1 MNYNESMEYMNSV
14 NQYGSVLGL
23 ENTKELLK
31 RLGNPQGKLRFVHV
45 AGTNG
50 KGSVC
55 TYITRILVDAGYCV
69 GRYISPT
76 IFEYRERIQVISKTS
91 SANSICNTE
100 MTTSTNSAYISE
112 EQVAKHLTLIKD
124 TIETMTA
131 ENLPHPTPFEIETAM
146 AFLEFVEA
154 GCDIVVLEVG
164 MGGRLDSTNVITSVD
179 CAVLASISMDH
190 MGFLGNTLEEIAAEK
205 AGIIKNHFKVVSYDQ
220 NESVRNVI
228 QEKCTLENAMVR
240 FADFSQIT
248 DINYDLTGTKF
259 CYENNRIKKLF
270 LADMLENE
278 SKNSTSSPKLHL
290 HTPLLGENQPKNA
303 AVAVEVALCLKESG
317 YHISIENIINGIHS
331 ARWKGRLDIVNQN
344 PLVFV
349 DGAHNYDAALS
360 LKKSM
365 DIYFKDKKVIAVIGM
380 FADKEYDKVL
390 SVTLDK
396 AEKVFTL
403 KPNNPRGL
411 ASETMAEYASK
422 YCNHVIDAKTAINA
436 LELALKE
443 ADNDSIVLC
452 FGSLSFLHEIY
463 AYFV

>member
-1 MNYNESMEYMNSV
+1 MNYHEAMEYMNSV

-31 RLGNPQGKLRFVHV
+31 RLGNPQDKLRFVHV

-55 TYITRILVDAGYCV
+55 TYITGILVDAGYRV

-76 IFEYRERIQVISKTS
+76 IFEYRERIQVIDKTS
-91 SANSICNTE
+91 LY
-100 MTTSTNSAYISE
+100 STMLNEVIPMQPGSAYISK

-124 TIETMTA
+124 TIEAMTK
-131 ENLPHPTPFEIETAM
+131 EDFPHPTPFEIETAM
-146 AFLEFVEA
+146 AFLEFVET

-164 MGGRLDSTNVITSVD
+164 MGGRLDSTNVITTVD
-179 CAVLASISMDH
+179 CAVLTSISMDH

-205 AGIIKNHFKVVSYDQ
+205 AGIIKNNFKVVSYDQ

-228 QEKCTLENAMVR
+228 EEKCTLEKAVVT
-240 FADFSQIT
+240 FTDFSKIT
-248 DINYDLTGTKF
+248 DIYYDLTGTRF
-259 CYENNRIKKLF
+259 CYESHRF
-270 LADMLENE
+270 NE
-278 SKNSTSSPKLHL
+278 PITLK
-290 HTPLLGENQPKNA
+290 TPLLGENQPKNA
-303 AVAVEVALCLKESG
+303 ATAIEVAFSLKEAG
-317 YHISIENIINGIHS
+317 YHISISNIINGISS
-331 ARWKGRLDIVNQN
+331 ARWKGRLDIVSQN

-360 LKKSM
+360 LQKSM
-365 DIYFKDKKVIAVIGM
+365 DIYFKDKKVIAVVGM
-380 FADKEYDKVL
+380 FADKEYDKVF

-403 KPNNPRGL
+403 KPDNPRGL
-411 ASETMAEYASK
+411 SSEIMAKYASK
-422 YCNHVIDAKTAINA
+422 YCANVTDAKTAVNA

-443 ADNDSIVLC
+443 TTEDTIILC

-463 AYFV
+463 KYFE

>member
-1 MNYNESMEYMNSV
+1 MNYIEAMEYMNSV

-31 RLGNPQGKLRFVHV
+31 RLGNPQDNLRFVHV

-55 TYITRILVDAGYCV
+55 TYITGILADAGYLV

-76 IFEYRERIQVISKTS
+76 IFEYRERIQVIDKTALS
-91 SANSICNTE
+91 NDAVHPK
-100 MTTSTNSAYISE
+100 TNGTYISE
-112 EQVAKHLTLIKD
+112 EQVAKHLTRLKA
-124 TIETMTA
+124 TIEEMTK
-131 ENLPHPTPFEIETAM
+131 EGLPHPTPFEIETAM
-146 AFLEFVEA
+146 AFLEFVDA

-164 MGGRLDSTNVITSVD
+164 MGGRLDSTNVITTVD
-179 CAVLASISMDH
+179 CAVLTSISMDH

-205 AGIIKNHFKVVSYDQ
+205 AGIIKKNFQVVSYDQ
-220 NESVRNVI
+220 DESARNVI
-228 QEKCTLENAMVR
+228 KEKCALENATIT
-240 FADFSQIT
+240 FADFSKIT
-248 DINYDLTGTKF
+248 DVRYDLTGTSF
-259 CYENNRIKKLF
+259 CYKSQRSNERLKL
-270 LADMLENE
+270 
-278 SKNSTSSPKLHL
+278 K
-290 HTPLLGENQPKNA
+290 TPLLGENQPKNA
-303 AVAVEVALCLKESG
+303 AVAVEAALSLKKAG
-317 YHISIENIINGIHS
+317 YNISMENIINGIGS
-331 ARWKGRLDIVNQN
+331 AKWKGRLDIISQN

-360 LKKSM
+360 LQKSM

-380 FADKEYDKVL
+380 FTDKEYDKVL

-403 KPNNPRGL
+403 KPDNPRGL
-411 ASETMAEYASK
+411 ASDVMAKYASK
-422 YCNHVIDAKTAINA
+422 YCTNVTDAKTATNA

-443 ADNDSIVLC
+443 ADKDTIILC

-463 AYFV
+463 NYFE